1 MTWMDHGIRK
11 LARGSDS
18 IGFMPSLLCMIAWVA
33 CGAAVARAGVGALWQ
48 YPGLARVFLIVVA
61 IVVAIGGLIGFWIL
75 SSHIDFWRR
84 GYRVKWLTGN
94 RWAYEERRTD
104 GSVEIGRASC
114 RERVLR
120 LV

>member
-1 MTWMDHGIRK
+1 MTRMHHAIMR

-18 IGFMPSLLCMIAWVA
+18 VGFAPSVLCLIAWVA

-61 IVVAIGGLIGFWIL
+61 IVVAIGGLVGFWVL
-75 SSHIDFWRR
+75 SPHIDFWRR

-94 RWAYEERRTD
+94 EWVYEERR
-104 GSVEIGRASC
+104 
-114 RERVLR
+114 
-120 LV
+120 